1 MDNKR
6 SEFLN
11 RINSLEYNPMCYNC
25 KLKASGECNGTKDK
39 VYTNC
44 IHKETDEKQQSI
56 YVQIYREVY
65 K

>member
-25 KLKASGECNGTKDK
+25 KLKASEECKGTKDK

-44 IHKETDEKQQSI
+44 IYKETDEKQ
-56 YVQIYREVY
+56 
-65 K
+65 